1 MLPDHSWYCAGWQLW
16 QASGSMSALW
26 DSVDDPGPEPQPAT
40 TATPSVTKATRGS
53 TFMGMKYVLPR
64 LACHNST
71 VSPRP
76 LSRAAVVTLALA
88 SFGCKKSGVEC
99 MPPPVVACPDGGGPS
114 FDADVLPIFQQVC
127 DNCHAPDA
135 PKRGPAGAVPHE
147 LPADLR
153 RRRSE
158 AHEINS
164 QVFDELCDAAANAP
178 VPLSDDQRQTLLVWL
193 ACGAL
198 DSPAVDAG
206 AAD

>member
-1 MLPDHSWYCAGWQLW
+1 MC
-16 QASGSMSALW
+16 
-26 DSVDDPGPEPQPAT
+26 
-40 TATPSVTKATRGS
+40 
-53 TFMGMKYVLPR
+53 MKYVLPR

-71 VSPRP
+71 VSPRR
-76 LSRAAVVTLALA
+76 LSRAAVLALALA
-88 SFGCKKSGVEC
+88 SFGCQKSGVEC

-114 FDADVLPIFQQVC
+114 FETDVLPIFQQVC

-135 PKRGPAGAVPHE
+135 PKADRQTPYLTNYQQIYGPSAGSEAGA
-147 LPADLR
+147 
-153 RRRSE
+153 
-158 AHEINS
+158 INI
-164 QVFDELCDAAANAP
+164 QVFDNCAMPPANAP